1 MLCSVVVLN
10 INNTYSYY
18 YELEYLPSFAR
29 KIKLILENY
38 NKLFNPTTTVPL
50 NSVNYIYYR
59 AFT

>member
-10 INNTYSYY
+10 INNTYY
-18 YELEYLPSFAR
+18 YELEYLPSFAQ

-38 NKLFNPTTTVPL
+38 NKLFNPTITVPL
-50 NSVNYIYYR
+50 NSVNYLYYR